1 MKSTNLITAVKK
13 AGLVLLTIT
22 LLATAT
28 NAQENKYGSKAITKA
43 TIANLIRGIKNE
55 NEGIKRDCIY
65 YAAVYEIHE
74 TIDALKEQLDDEENS
89 STRALIA
96 LALNK
101 LGEDPGSE
109 ALYKYVTVDWN
120 ERLKDTK
127 AAFTTTN
134 DYQAKVKVQTNKK

>member
-1 MKSTNLITAVKK
+1 MKSTNLTTAVKK

-28 NAQENKYGSKAITKA
+28 NAQENKYENKAITETA
-43 TIANLIRGIKNE
+43 IANLICGIKNE
-55 NEGIKRDCIY
+55 NEGVKRDCIY
-65 YAAVYEIHE
+65 YAAVYKIYE

-109 ALYKYVTVDWN
+109 ALSKYVSVDWN
-120 ERLKDTK
+120 TRLKDTA

-134 DYQAKVKVQTNKK
+134 DYQAKVKAPANKK